1 MKTLVTN
8 RKAKY
13 EYEYLQEY
21 EAGIVLFGSEVKA
34 IRDGK
39 VSIVDAFCYIKDNEM
54 FIKNFKITT
63 ESEFFGHSENR
74 DKKLLLHKT
83 EIRKIKNTLTKGL
96 TIIPFWFYLNSGNKI
111 KCRIAIAKGKKNYDK
126 REVIKKRDTEREIKK
141 LVKI

>member
-8 RKAKY
+8 RKAKF

-34 IRDGK
+34 IKDGK
-39 VSIVDAFCYIKDNEM
+39 VSIVNAFCYIRDDEM
-54 FIKNFKITT
+54 FVKNFIITS
-63 ESEFFGHSENR
+63 EGEFFGHSENR
-74 DKKLLLHKT
+74 DKKLLLHKS
-83 EIRKIKNTLTKGL
+83 EIRKIKNNLTKGL
-96 TIIPFWFYLNSGNKI
+96 TIIPFWFYLNDGNKI

-126 REVIKKRDTEREIKK
+126 RETIKKRDTEKELKR

>member
-8 RKAKY
+8 RKAKFD
-13 EYEYLQEY
+13 YEYLQEY

-39 VSIVDAFCYIKDNEM
+39 VSVVDAFCYIKDDEM
-54 FIKNFKITT
+54 FIKNFKVTT
-63 ESEFFGHSENR
+63 DSEFFGQSENR
-74 DKKLLLHKT
+74 DKKLLLHKS
-83 EIRKIKNTLTKGL
+83 EIRKIKNNLTKGL
-96 TIIPFWFYLNSGNKI
+96 TIIPFWFYLNDNNKI

-126 REVIKKRDTEREIKK
+126 RETIKKRDSDREIKK

>member
-8 RKAKY
+8 RKAKFD
-13 EYEYLQEY
+13 YEYLQEY

-34 IRDGK
+34 IKAGK
-39 VSIVDAFCYIKDNEM
+39 VSIVDAFCYIKDDEM

-74 DKKLLLHKT
+74 DKKLLLHKN
-83 EIRKIKNTLTKGL
+83 EIHKIQAKLTKGL
-96 TIIPFWFYLNSGNKI
+96 TIIPFWFYLTDSNKI

-126 REVIKKRDTEREIKK
+126 RETIKKRETERTIKK

>member
-1 MKTLVTN
+1 MKTLITN
-8 RKAKY
+8 RKAKFD
-13 EYEYLQEY
+13 YEYLQEY

-34 IRDGK
+34 IRNGK
-39 VSIVDAFCYIKDNEM
+39 VSIVDAFCYIKDDEM

-83 EIRKIKNTLTKGL
+83 EIRKIQSNLTKGL
-96 TIIPFWFYLNSGNKI
+96 TIIPFWFYLNDSGKI

-126 REVIKKRDTEREIKK
+126 RMSARIKTLEKEIKN
-141 LVKI
+141 